1 MNFLNYINLLNNLP
15 ALILLITTEILKE
28 AARTGKTPQ
37 ELLDAAGIQTGI
49 NEATATELLNRLQ
62 LNNTMNVK

>member
-1 MNFLNYINLLNNLP
+1 MNFNYINLLNNLP

-28 AARTGKTPQ
+28 AQRTGKTPQ
-37 ELLDAAGIQTGI
+37 ELLDAADIQTGI
-49 NEATATELLNRLQ
+49 NEATAQELLNRLQ

>member
-1 MNFLNYINLLNNLP
+1 MNYINLLNNLP

-28 AARTGKTPQ
+28 AARTGKTPA
-37 ELLDAAGIQTGI
+37 ELLDAANIQTGI

>member
-1 MNFLNYINLLNNLP
+1 MNYINLLNNLP

-28 AARTGKTPQ
+28 AARTGKTPA
-37 ELLDAAGIQTGI
+37 ELLDAANIQTGI
-49 NEATATELLNRLQ
+49 NEATAQELLNRLQ

>member
-1 MNFLNYINLLNNLP
+1 MNINYIAILNNLP

-28 AARTGKTPQ
+28 AQRTGKTPA
-37 ELLDAAGIQTGI
+37 ELLDAAGLQAGI

-62 LNNTMNVK
+62 LNNTMNE

>member
-1 MNFLNYINLLNNLP
+1 MNFNYINLLNNLP

-28 AARTGKTPQ
+28 AQRTGKTPQ
-37 ELLDAAGIQTGI
+37 ELLDAADIQTGI
-49 NEATATELLNRLQ
+49 NEAMAQELLNRLQ

>member
-1 MNFLNYINLLNNLP
+1 MNINYIQLLNNLP

-28 AARTGKTPQ
+28 AARTGKTPA
-37 ELLDAAGIQTGI
+37 ELLDAASIQTGI

-62 LNNTMNVK
+62 LNNTMNE

>member
-37 ELLDAAGIQTGI
+37 ELLDAAGIQTNI

-62 LNNTMNVK
+62 LNNTMNE